1 MIIALKG
8 TIGSG
13 KSTLAKEFIKK
24 GYVVANCDEI
34 VHKLYNEDI
43 ELIKKINTEFA
54 IEQKRKVFSLK
65 KAKPTVDRKK
75 LGEIVFSDKEQLI
88 KLESI
93 VHPVLKQKMMEII
106 STNPKVIIDCQ
117 VVDKLNLE
125 YDLAI
130 ILQTDEETII
140 KRIKKRDNK
149 DEELI
154 RKILSEQLKQKI
166 ILKNRTYVIDST
178 DGIEHI
184 LTEVGKIKELK
195 HD

>member
-195 HD
+195 ND